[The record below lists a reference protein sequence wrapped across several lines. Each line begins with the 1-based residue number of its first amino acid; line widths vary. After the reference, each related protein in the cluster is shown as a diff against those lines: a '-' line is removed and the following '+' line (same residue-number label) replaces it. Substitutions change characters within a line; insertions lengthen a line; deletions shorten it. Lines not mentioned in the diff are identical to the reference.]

1 MKDQEK
7 IQNVFSVFE
16 PSEEKIQEVLNMTKL
31 SDLTQSLGL
40 TKTQIGL
47 YIKENLVHPTKDAL
61 KHYEAGVLTK
71 LEVKQLE
78 AVQCLR
84 VHEFGLEEIKYLTIC
99 RNAWKDYLQHKS
111 EKKLTLYSNM
121 DDVLSAIAVLQANA
135 PEGKELEKLQREIRR
150 FDHLPKDPNYKPSFW
165 EKNLPIIVLTAIL
178 GILLITLFAKL
189 NSLASRILAILIFF
203 AIGAMIALGAGL
215 VYLVKQKP
223 PKAYSIKGMAKIEK
237 VNIVTEFDTTF
248 ALGKTVV
255 PGAGF
260 REQGNGGIWQFVFMF
275 WNEIRPDH
283 YFPVVR
289 FSHNGKERIATFR
302 FGGFKHTW
310 ESGASIPVY
319 WSKAD
324 DGIVYPENTSFMV
337 KKSVCALCIAF
348 LLGGIFC
355 YTIGPVTKA
364 ANTMFYVG
372 DIQEI
377 LFGMEEDTYEGTE
390 LITDSEI
397 LLDFSYFTGSKKLA
411 LNCKKGDCIY
421 LETIDYD
428 ESPETHFMTELNP
441 GYGFM
446 IADQI
451 NYDQVPLSKFVYS
464 IDIDGTY
471 YVNVEAYKATG
482 RVHAVVSQG
491 KDIAQKAG
499 TALNALAETPSMAI
513 KSTVTEKKEE
523 PIEMTAALFCDNG
536 RYYQKTEVKT
546 GDNIQIQEILFDG
559 TTGWS
564 RTQTSDA
571 EQAMWTQTTGIPAE
585 PDLRGFLKTN
595 GAKLIDQSEC
605 FEDISCLDGSFICY
619 MTDEYLKALSD
630 ETEFLEYKLSHV
642 YILFDEITQ
651 KATFF
656 KLISDY
662 NEAQG
667 DKTVSVS
674 KTTSVE
680 VMENADPAAEIQKH
694 LAELP

>member
-1 MKDQEK
+1 MKDQVK

-16 PSEEKIQEVLNMTKL
+16 PSEEMIQEVLNMTKI
-31 SDLTQSLGL
+31 SDLTKSLGL
-40 TKTQIGL
+40 TRTQIGL
-47 YIKENLVHPTKDAL
+47 YIKEDLVHPMKDAL
-61 KHYEAGVLTK
+61 KHYESGVLTEA
-71 LEVKQLE
+71 EVRQLE

-121 DDVLSAIAVLQANA
+121 DDVLSAIAVLQANT

-165 EKNLPIIVLTAIL
+165 EKNLPIIALTAIL

-189 NSLASRILAILIFF
+189 NSLASRILAILVFF

-215 VYLVKQKP
+215 VYLVKQKR
-223 PKAYSIKGMAKIEK
+223 PKEYSIKGMAKIEK
-237 VNIVTEFDTTF
+237 VDIVTEFDTTF

-283 YFPVVR
+283 YFPIVR

-310 ESGASIPVY
+310 ESGSTIPVY
-319 WSKAD
+319 WSEAD

-355 YTIGPVTKA
+355 YTIGPVMKA

-377 LFGMEEDTYEGTE
+377 LFGMEEDTYEGNE

-397 LLDFSYFTGSKKLA
+397 LLDFTHFTGSKKLA

-428 ESPETHFMTELNP
+428 ESPEFHFMTELNP
-441 GYGFM
+441 GHGFM

-464 IDIDGTY
+464 IDLDGTY

-482 RVHAVVSQG
+482 RVHAMVSQG
-491 KDIAQKAG
+491 KNIAQKAG
-499 TALNALAETPSMAI
+499 TALNALAETPSMAL
-513 KSTVTEKKEE
+513 KATVTEKKEE
-523 PIEMTAALFCDNG
+523 QIETTAALFCDNG
-536 RYYQKTEVKT
+536 RYYQKNEVKT

-559 TTGWS
+559 TTGWC

-619 MTDEYLKALSD
+619 MTKEYLKALSEESD
-630 ETEFLEYKLSHV
+630 SLEYKLGHM
-642 YILFDEITQ
+642 YILFDELTQ

-656 KLISDY
+656 KLTFDY
-662 NEAQG
+662 NETQG
-667 DKTVSVS
+667 DKTVSVT
-674 KTTSVE
+674 KTSSVE
-680 VMENADPAAEIQKH
+680 EMNNTDPAAEIQKH
-694 LAELP
+694 IAELQ

>member
-16 PSEEKIQEVLNMTKL
+16 PSEEMIQEVLTMTKI
-31 SDLTQSLGL
+31 SELTQSLGL

-47 YIKENLVHPTKDAL
+47 YIKEDLVHPMKDAL
-61 KHYEAGVLTK
+61 KHLESGVLTEA
-71 LEVKQLE
+71 EVRQLE

-99 RNAWKDYLQHKS
+99 KNAWKDYLQHKS
-111 EKKLTLYSNM
+111 EKKLMLYSYM

-135 PEGKELEKLQREIRR
+135 PEGKELEKLQRELRR
-150 FDHLPKDPNYKPSFW
+150 FDHIPKDPNYKPSFQ
-165 EKNLPIIVLTAIL
+165 EKNLPIIALSAVL

-189 NSLASRILAILIFF
+189 NSLASRILAILVFF
-203 AIGAMIALGAGL
+203 AIGALIALGAGI

-237 VNIVTEFDTTF
+237 VDIVTEFDTTI

-275 WNEIRPDH
+275 WHEIRPDH
-283 YFPVVR
+283 YFPIVR
-289 FSHNGKERIATFR
+289 FSHNGTERIATFR

-310 ESGASIPVY
+310 ESGTTIPVY
-319 WSKAD
+319 WSEAD
-324 DGIVYPENTSFMV
+324 DGIVYPENTSFVV
-337 KKSVCALCIAF
+337 KKSICALCIAF

-355 YTIGPVTKA
+355 YAIGPVMNA
-364 ANTMFYVG
+364 ASSIFAVH
-372 DIQEI
+372 DIHEI

-397 LLDFSYFTGSKKLA
+397 LLDFSHFTGSKKLA

-421 LETIDYD
+421 LETTDYD
-428 ESPETHFMTELNP
+428 ESPEIHFMTELNP
-441 GYGFM
+441 GHGFM

-471 YVNVEAYKATG
+471 YVNVDAYKATG
-482 RVHAVVSQG
+482 RVHAMVSQG

-499 TALNALAETPSMAI
+499 TALNALAETQCMAY
-513 KSTVTEKKEE
+513 KTTVIEKKEE
-523 PIEMTAALFCDNG
+523 PIETTIELSCDNG

-546 GDNIQIQEILFDG
+546 GDQIQIQEILFDG
-559 TTGWS
+559 TMGWS
-564 RTQTSDA
+564 RTQTPGS
-571 EQAMWTQTTGIPAE
+571 ELTMWTQTTDIPAE
-585 PDLRGFLKTN
+585 PDLLSFLQTN
-595 GAKLIDQSEC
+595 GEKLIDQSEC

-619 MTDEYLKALSD
+619 MTNDYLKALSE
-630 ETEFLEYKLSHV
+630 ETESLEYKLGHV

-656 KLISDY
+656 RLTFEY
-662 NEAQG
+662 NETQG

-674 KTTSVE
+674 KTSSVD
-680 VMENADPAAEIQKH
+680 VMENTDSAAEIQKH
-694 LAELP
+694 IAELQ